1 MNTFTKISFMPK
13 NYFYITFILF
23 CFFSF
28 NVNAQESKIQ
38 SKTQDASIDGLSFY
52 PNPVSN
58 GKIYI
63 TSKFSLDKEVI
74 IFDVLGK
81 KVFQTLINSKELNI
95 SMLSPGVYIIKIK
108 EGEATATRKLIV
120 K

>member
-1 MNTFTKISFMPK
+1 MPK
-13 NYFYITFILF
+13 KYFYITFILF

-28 NVNAQESKIQ
+28 NMNAQENKIQ
-38 SKTQDASIDGLSFY
+38 SRTQDTSIDGLSFY

-63 TSKFSLDKEVI
+63 TSKSSLDKEVI

-81 KVFQTLINSKELNI
+81 KVFQTLVNSKELNI

-108 EGEATATRKLIV
+108 EGDATATRKLII